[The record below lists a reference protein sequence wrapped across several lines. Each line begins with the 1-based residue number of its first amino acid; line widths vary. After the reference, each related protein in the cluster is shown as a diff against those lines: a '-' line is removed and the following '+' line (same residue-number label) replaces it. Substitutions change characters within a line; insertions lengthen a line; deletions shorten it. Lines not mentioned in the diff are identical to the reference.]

1 MCESKVVLRKGE
13 KEEVVM
19 EDVVR
24 IEIENE
30 KIKMWGLLG
39 DYEEIRG
46 KILLMD
52 FRRHKIVVEGEE

>member
-13 KEEVVM
+13 EEEVVM

-24 IEIENE
+24 IEVENG
-30 KIKMWGLLG
+30 KIKMWGILG

-46 KILLMD
+46 RIQLID
-52 FRRHKIVVEGEE
+52 FRNHRIFVEGEE